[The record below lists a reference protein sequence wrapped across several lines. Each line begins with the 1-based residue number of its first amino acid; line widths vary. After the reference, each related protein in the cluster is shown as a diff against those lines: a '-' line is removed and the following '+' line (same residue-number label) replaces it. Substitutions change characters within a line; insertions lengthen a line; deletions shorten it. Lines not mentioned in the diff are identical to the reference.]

1 MAIVLLIITGC
12 MLFIWI
18 VYYLILLNR
27 LRFKDDQYD
36 VLNTMYVL
44 TDNKIRF
51 GYELMDIKKTILSNK
66 IEFCD
71 FKEGVSI
78 KYELTD
84 ENRRHIRHLT
94 KDEQAAIYNAPS
106 YPLSKRQTR
115 IMIDAIKTSRKHMAF
130 VKEQEDYFKFSY
142 KYKKANANKAVSSEL
157 NTMTHFQK
165 ELEEEE
171 QLYKEKIKSLQLNLS
186 H

>member
-1 MAIVLLIITGC
+1 MLTVLIVALGIICFIWISYYIVLLI
-12 MLFIWI
+12 
-18 VYYLILLNR
+18 R
-27 LRFKDDQYD
+27 LRFRNEEFDI
-36 VLNTMYVL
+36 LNTLYVFS
-44 TDNKIRF
+44 NNEIYF
-51 GYELMDIKKTILSNK
+51 GYELMDFKKTILSNK

-71 FKEGVSI
+71 FKEGVFI

-84 ENRRHIRHLT
+84 ENRRRMHHLT
-94 KDEQAAIYNAPS
+94 KDEQAAIHNAPS
-106 YPLSKRQTR
+106 YPLSKKQNR
-115 IMIDAIKTSRKHMAF
+115 IMIDAIKTSRKHMTF
-130 VKEQEDYFKFSY
+130 VKEQEDYFMFSY
-142 KYKKANANKAVSSEL
+142 KYKKANADKSVSSEL

>member
-1 MAIVLLIITGC
+1 MLTILIVTLGIICFIWISYYIVLLT
-12 MLFIWI
+12 
-18 VYYLILLNR
+18 R
-27 LRFKDDQYD
+27 LRFIDDQYD

-71 FKEGVSI
+71 FEKGVSI

-84 ENRRHIRHLT
+84 GNRRHIRHLT
-94 KDEQAAIYNAPS
+94 KDEQAAIHNAPS

>member
-1 MAIVLLIITGC
+1 MLTVLIVVLGIICFIWISYYIVLLI
-12 MLFIWI
+12 
-18 VYYLILLNR
+18 R
-27 LRFKDDQYD
+27 LRFRNEEFNM
-36 VLNTMYVL
+36 LNTLYVFS
-44 TDNKIRF
+44 NNEIYF
-51 GYELMDIKKTILSNK
+51 GYELMDFKKTILSNK

-71 FKEGVSI
+71 FKEGVFI

-84 ENRRHIRHLT
+84 ENRRRMHHLT
-94 KDEQAAIYNAPS
+94 KDEQAAIRNVTS
-106 YPLSKRQTR
+106 NPLSEKQKKA
-115 IMIDAIKTSRKHMAF
+115 IIDAIETSREHIQLI
-130 VKEQEDYFKFSY
+130 KEQEDYRVLDD
-142 KYKKANANKAVSSEL
+142 KYKKANENKAVTSEL

>member
-1 MAIVLLIITGC
+1 MS
-12 MLFIWI
+12 
-18 VYYLILLNR
+18 
-27 LRFKDDQYD
+27 D
-36 VLNTMYVL
+36 
-44 TDNKIRF
+44 
-51 GYELMDIKKTILSNK
+51 SPNK

-94 KDEQAAIYNAPS
+94 KDEQAAIHNAPS
-106 YPLSKRQTR
+106 YPLSKRQSH
-115 IMIDAIKTSRKHMAF
+115 IMIDAIKTSRKNMEF
-130 VKEQEDYFKFSY
+130 VKEQEDYFIFSC
-142 KYKKANANKAVSSEL
+142 KYKKANADKAVSSEL